1 MEEIWEVIKSTKTQ
15 SGITINYV
23 ISNQAH
29 VKLEAYFNEEKLVSY
44 NLELGKGLYIKK
56 YKEGYNI
63 HIAKCGGDIYRHVYF
78 MQYTGHQY
86 IKGWQ
91 IHHIDYN
98 HCNNSIDN
106 LLYCSPKEHGKLHE
120 WQGYLTSDK
129 SISKGFNYY
138 GEQFN
143 TNIMLYNKALD
154 YYRWLDTNKE
164 LFSLNNAVNYINT
177 IRVEIEQIAEPIIK
191 QYKIDK
197 AKQREQQRIEKKKK
211 KQEQERIDKLNSGN
225 YIEVDG
231 KLKRVMSDWQKQQ
244 MTEGRRRN
252 CYNNPEW
259 RKHVSDRNKQ
269 YAIDHPER
277 YISKPSSIKGKIGI
291 SKGNIKTYIFESELN
306 NYIELGYKRGFK

>member
-1 MEEIWEVIKSTKTQ
+1 MKEIWEVFKSIKTQ

-29 VKLEAYFNEEKLVSY
+29 IKLEAYFNDEKLASY
-44 NLELGKGLYIKK
+44 NLELGKGLYCD
-56 YKEGYNI
+56 YNHKNGHTI
-63 HIAKCGGDIYRHVYF
+63 RIAKCGGDIYRHVYF

-106 LLYCSPKEHGKLHE
+106 LMYCSVEEHGRYHAFQYKLGNE
-120 WQGYLTSDK
+120 KLGYKQDWSDIELTQLNS
-129 SISKGFNYY
+129 
-138 GEQFN
+138 
-143 TNIMLYNKALD
+143 YNKALD
-154 YYRWLDTNKE
+154 YYKWLDTNKD
-164 LFSLNNAVNYINT
+164 LFNINIAINYMNN
-177 IRVEIEQIAEPIIK
+177 IRAEIEEIAAPIIK
-191 QYKIDK
+191 QYKLDK
-197 AKQREQQRIEKKKK
+197 AKQRKLEKEQKKIKK
-211 KQEQERIDKLNSGN
+211 LEQERIDKLNSGN

-244 MTEGRRRN
+244 MAEGRRRN

-277 YISKPSSIKGKIGI
+277 YTSKPSAHKGKIGI
-291 SKGNIKTYIFESELN
+291 SKGNIRTYIFESELN

>member
-1 MEEIWEVIKSTKTQ
+1 MEEIWEVIKSIGKKIKYNTE
-15 SGITINYV
+15 
-23 ISNQAH
+23 ISNKGN
-29 VKLEAYFNEEKLVSY
+29 VRIISY
-44 NLELGKGLYIKK
+44 YNDKEIKTYYLSLGKGLFVKQHGNY
-56 YKEGYNI
+56 YNI
-63 HIAKCGGDIYRHVYF
+63 LIANCSGDIYRYVYF

-106 LLYCSPKEHGKLHE
+106 LYYCPPTEHGKLHE
-120 WQGYLTSDK
+120 WQGYLESEE
-129 SISKGFNYY
+129 SINRGIEIY
-138 GEQFN
+138 GEQFVYN
-143 TNIMLYNKALD
+143 LDNYNKASTL
-154 YYRWLDTNKE
+154 YKWLDNNKDI
-164 LFSLNNAVNYINT
+164 FTAANAKQYIKQLHIDTENY
-177 IRVEIEQIAEPIIK
+177 IK
-191 QYKIDK
+191 QYI
-197 AKQREQQRIEKKKK
+197 EQQKIKKL
-211 KQEQERIDKLNSGN
+211 EQERIDKLNSGN

-244 MTEGRRRN
+244 MAEGRRRN

-277 YISKPSSIKGKIGI
+277 YTSKPSVHKGKIGI
-291 SKGNIKTYIFESELN
+291 SKGNVRTYVFESELN